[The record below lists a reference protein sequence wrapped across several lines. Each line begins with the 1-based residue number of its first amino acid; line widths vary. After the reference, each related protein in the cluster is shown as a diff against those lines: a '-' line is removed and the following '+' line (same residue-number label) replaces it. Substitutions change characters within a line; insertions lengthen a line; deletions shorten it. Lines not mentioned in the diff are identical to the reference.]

1 MISNYYAVLGVAST
15 ANTMEIKRAYRRL
28 VRQHHPDVNSQAE
41 DEQIKRV
48 NEAYAVLSDSR
59 KRQVYDEQRR
69 QARLHAAAVQR
80 ERERLR
86 RQQEAAQ
93 REPQMTWMQ
102 GVFGFVRELKKGMRD
117 D

>member
-15 ANTMEIKRAYRRL
+15 ANTTEIKRAYRRM
-28 VRQHHPDVNSQAE
+28 VRQHHPDVNAQAE

-86 RQQEAAQ
+86 RQQE
-93 REPQMTWMQ
+93 EPQMTWMQ
-102 GVFGFVRELKKGMRD
+102 GIFGFVRELKKEMRED
-117 D
+117 